1 MNKILMSMA
10 AVSALAI
17 GAPAMAQ
24 QGGGYGVS
32 ADTRIDVRIGEL
44 QSRLQAGVQSGAI
57 SRQEAQPLRMQL
69 RELTRLERQFAV
81 GGLSRAERQELQGRV
96 QQLRQQIR
104 SAEMSGGG
112 DWQNGNGQNG
122 QGWNRDCPPGLE
134 KRGNGCTPPG
144 QEGRDG
150 RWEDR
155 RGGDRDDRYENDER
169 YGSRYDRNRDGYDD
183 RDTNRDNRVDSRDG
197 DYDRDYRDRDDRDGD
212 YRDRDYRDGERR
224 GGILG
229 NVIDRVTGNGGLR
242 VGQRVSGNLGA
253 LPYEYRDRYRDGN
266 GAYYR
271 TDGRNI
277 YRIDART
284 ETVLSVHGMN
294 R

>member
-1 MNKILMSMA
+1 MNKILLSMA
-10 AVSALAI
+10 AVSAIAI
-17 GAPAMAQ
+17 GTPAMAQ
-24 QGGGYGVS
+24 QGGYGL
-32 ADTRIDVRIGEL
+32 AGDTRIDVRIGEL
-44 QSRLQAGVQSGAI
+44 QSRIQAGVQSGAI

-69 RELTRLERQFAV
+69 RDLTRLERQFAV

-104 SAEMSGGG
+104 SAEMSGDGRWDRDSRG
-112 DWQNGNGQNG
+112 G
-122 QGWNRDCPPGLE
+122 QGWDRDCPPGLE
-134 KRGNGCTPPG
+134 KRNNGCTPPG
-144 QEGRDG
+144 QQGRDG

-155 RGGDRDDRYENDER
+155 RGDRDDRYEDGR
-169 YGSRYDRNRDGYDD
+169 YEDDGRYASPYDRNRDGYDD

-197 DYDRDYRDRDDRDGD
+197 AYERDGE
-212 YRDRDYRDGERR
+212 YRDRDYRDGDYRDGERRR
-224 GGILG
+224 GGIVG
-229 NVIDRVTGNGGLR
+229 QVIDRVIGGGGLR

-284 ETVLSVHGMN
+284 DVVLQVHAMN

>member
-1 MNKILMSMA
+1 MNKILLSMA
-10 AVSALAI
+10 AVSALAL

-24 QGGGYGVS
+24 QGGYDVRG
-32 ADTRIDVRIGEL
+32 DTRIDVRIGEL
-44 QSRLQAGVQSGAI
+44 QSRLQAGIQSGAI
-57 SRQEAQPLRMQL
+57 TRQEAQPLRMQL
-69 RELTRLERQFAV
+69 RDLTRLERQFARD
-81 GGLSRAERQELQGRV
+81 GLNRAERQELQGRV

-112 DWQNGNGQNG
+112 RWQDRDGRDG

-134 KRGNGCTPPG
+134 KRNNGCIPPG

-155 RGGDRDDRYENDER
+155 RGDRDDRWEDRRGGDDRR
-169 YGSRYDRNRDGYDD
+169 YDSPYDRNRDGYDD

-197 DYDRDYRDRDDRDGD
+197 DY
-212 YRDRDYRDGERR
+212 RDRDYRDGDYRDGERRR

-229 NVIDRVTGNGGLR
+229 DVIDRVTGNGGGLR

-253 LPYEYRDRYRDGN
+253 LPYEYRNQYRDGN

-284 ETVLSVHGMN
+284 DVVLQVYSMN

>member
-1 MNKILMSMA
+1 MNKILLSMA

-24 QGGGYGVS
+24 QGGYDVRG
-32 ADTRIDVRIGEL
+32 DTRIDLRIGEL
-44 QSRLQAGVQSGAI
+44 QSRLQAGIQSGSI
-57 SRQEAQPLRMQL
+57 TRQEAQPLRMQL
-69 RELTRLERQFAV
+69 RDLTRLERQFARD
-81 GGLSRAERQELQGRV
+81 GLNRAERQELQGRV

-104 SAEMSGGG
+104 TAEMSGGG
-112 DWQNGNGQNG
+112 RWQDRDGRDG

-134 KRGNGCTPPG
+134 KRNNGCIPPG

-150 RWEDR
+150 RWEER
-155 RGGDRDDRYENDER
+155 RGDRDDRWEDRRGDDRR
-169 YGSRYDRNRDGYDD
+169 YDSPYDRNRDGYDD
-183 RDTNRDNRVDSRDG
+183 RDTNRDS
-197 DYDRDYRDRDDRDGD
+197 RDGD
-212 YRDRDYRDGERR
+212 YRDGDCRDGDYRDGERR
-224 GGILG
+224 RGGIVG
-229 NVIDRVTGNGGLR
+229 QVIDRVTGGGGLR

-253 LPYEYRDRYRDGN
+253 LPYEYRNQYRDGN

-284 ETVLSVHGMN
+284 DVVLQVHSMN

>member
-1 MNKILMSMA
+1 MKTIIFSMA
-10 AVSALAI
+10 AVSALAL

-32 ADTRIDVRIGEL
+32 GDTRIDVRIGEL
-44 QSRLQAGVQSGAI
+44 QSRLQAGVQQGAI
-57 SRQEAQPLRMQL
+57 SRQEAQPLRTQL
-69 RELTRLERQFAV
+69 RELTRLERQYARD
-81 GGLSRAERQELQGRV
+81 GLSRMERQELQQRV
-96 QQLRQQIR
+96 QTLRQQIR

-112 DWQNGNGQNG
+112 NWRGGYGQSG
-122 QGWNRDCPPGLE
+122 QGWDRDCPPGLE

-155 RGGDRDDRYENDER
+155 RGERDGRYEDDGR
-169 YGSRYDRNRDGYDD
+169 YTSPYDRNRDGYDD

-197 DYDRDYRDRDDRDGD
+197 AYEPDGD
-212 YRDRDYRDGERR
+212 DRDRDYRDGERR
-224 GGILG
+224 RGGIVG
-229 NVIDRVTGNGGLR
+229 DVIDRVTGNGALR
-242 VGQRVSGNLGA
+242 VGQRASSNLGV
-253 LPYEYRDRYRDGN
+253 LPYEYRNQYRDGN

-271 TDGRNI
+271 TDGRSI

-284 ETVLSVHGMN
+284 DVVLQVHAMN

>member
-1 MNKILMSMA
+1 MNKILLSMA
-10 AVSALAI
+10 AVSALAL

-24 QGGGYGVS
+24 QGGYDVRG
-32 ADTRIDVRIGEL
+32 DTRIDVRIGEL
-44 QSRLQAGVQSGAI
+44 QSRLQAGIQSGAI
-57 SRQEAQPLRMQL
+57 TRQEAQPLRMQL
-69 RELTRLERQFAV
+69 RDLTRLERQFARD
-81 GGLSRAERQELQGRV
+81 GLNRAERQELQGRV

-112 DWQNGNGQNG
+112 RWQDRDGRDG

-134 KRGNGCTPPG
+134 KRNNGCIPPG

-155 RGGDRDDRYENDER
+155 RGGDDRR
-169 YGSRYDRNRDGYDD
+169 YDSPYDRNRDGYDD

-197 DYDRDYRDRDDRDGD
+197 DY
-212 YRDRDYRDGERR
+212 RDRDYRDGDYRDGERRR

-229 NVIDRVTGNGGLR
+229 DVIDRVTGNGGGLR

-253 LPYEYRDRYRDGN
+253 LPYEYRNQYRDGN

-284 ETVLSVHGMN
+284 DVVLQVYSMN